1 MEGGSKNVVRG
12 GEKELKMEES
22 KNDDSKENKPLNKV
36 PVDISKTKEK
46 DFEENDDLHLQLS
59 SDSDEEL
66 KDLKEEHKKFSCPK
80 CLKHFKG
87 KYVLKKHILHVHEK
101 RKDYICETCKKTF
114 AESGLLKRH
123 ILHLNSKGLIFVSTK
138 GVHKCF
144 I

>member
-1 MEGGSKNVVRG
+1 MEGGSKNVVLG

-80 CLKHFKG
+80 CLKLYKG
-87 KYVLKKHILHVHEK
+87 K
-101 RKDYICETCKKTF
+101 DY
-114 AESGLLKRH
+114 LKRH
-123 ILHLNSKGLIFVSTK
+123 IFMFMKNEKITFVK
-138 GVHKCF
+138 LVRRLLPNPDY
-144 I
+144 

>member
-1 MEGGSKNVVRG
+1 MEGGYKNVVLG

-66 KDLKEEHKKFSCPK
+66 KDIIEDQKMFSCPN
-80 CLKHFKG
+80 CLKL
-87 KYVLKKHILHVHEK
+87 Y
-101 RKDYICETCKKTF
+101 KDKLNRFHKPKTNI
-114 AESGLLKRH
+114 AHS
-123 ILHLNSKGLIFVSTK
+123 LIMYFNFHRRDSSV
-138 GVHKCF
+138 
-144 I
+144 